1 MAQMMNCIKFKP
13 KVGSHDALYTAI
25 AIYLR
30 DYPLPDTV
38 RLSAH
43 DIGDGEHALIGF
55 WDDLEDL
62 ADFLSN
68 RIDNRFSDVIKPFVT
83 PYPSGDEF
91 QSFSGPG
98 IDYNAFLESEG

>member
-1 MAQMMNCIKFKP
+1 MRFIRP
-13 KVGSHDALYTAI
+13 
-25 AIYLR
+25 LR
-30 DYPLPDTV
+30 YIFATTLCPT
-38 RLSAH
+38 RSAFQRH

-62 ADFLSN
+62 ADVLSK

-98 IDYNAFLESEG
+98 IDYNAFLESDG

>member
-13 KVGSHDALYTAI
+13 KAGSHDALYKAI

-30 DYPLPDTV
+30 DYPLPETV

-55 WDDLEDL
+55 W
-62 ADFLSN
+62 
-68 RIDNRFSDVIKPFVT
+68 
-83 PYPSGDEF
+83 G
-91 QSFSGPG
+91 
-98 IDYNAFLESEG
+98 

>member
-1 MAQMMNCIKFKP
+1 MVQMMNCIKFKP
-13 KVGSHDALYTAI
+13 KSGLQDALYTAI

-55 WDDLEDL
+55 WFDLEDL
-62 ADFLSN
+62 TDVLSN
-68 RIDNRFSDVIKPFVT
+68 RLDNRFSDVIRPFVT
-83 PYPSGDEF
+83 PYPGGRDF
-91 QSFSGPG
+91 QSFSGPS
-98 IDYNAFLESEG
+98 IDYNAFIKSDG